1 MNADL
6 EQWQVSKRALRSA
19 GSPAGGMVAAQHVLA
34 ARAGADMLARGG
46 NAADAAVAAA
56 FALAVVEPWM
66 CGLGGSGLAVL
77 HMAGGPAEVVDFQGV
92 LASAATPAAY
102 PIDPDLPW
110 TIMGF
115 PGVVDRAN
123 TTGPRAATV
132 PGAVAGLAEIS
143 ARFGRL
149 GLDTTLAP
157 AIALAERGVP
167 VDWFATLQIAL
178 CAADLARDPGA
189 AAVFLPGGHPPQ
201 PETDLPMEALCATLR
216 ALAEAGP
223 EALWAGE
230 TGAALAGDLAAAG
243 SLISQ
248 EDLVAYAPQRRLA
261 ETAPH
266 RDAVLHHGGPTS
278 GGTRLARF
286 LAHLARHLEPPHPR
300 KAAPS
305 GADWCC
311 IADGL
316 DVAWAEHKA
325 LIGLDMAPSGDA
337 MGSGQAAAEGPPGC
351 TSSLSA
357 VDAEG
362 NMVALTYTLLNRFG
376 AAWLSPRTGIL
387 MNNSVAYFDPRPGR
401 PTSIAG
407 GKRINAS
414 NMCPVIATH
423 QAQPIFALGASGA
436 NHIMPAVAQIAALM
450 LEFGMDLETALNH
463 PRIDA
468 SDRGSVRA
476 DPRLGDS
483 VLAALAARGPVEIA
497 QRLVFPKLYACPS
510 GVARDP
516 DTGTCMGINDPAQ
529 PMGGAASAALFS
541 LPATE
546 DARVERP

>member
-1 MNADL
+1 
-6 EQWQVSKRALRSA
+6 
-19 GSPAGGMVAAQHVLA
+19 
-34 ARAGADMLARGG
+34 
-46 NAADAAVAAA
+46 
-56 FALAVVEPWM
+56 
-66 CGLGGSGLAVL
+66 GLAVL

-92 LASAATPAAY
+92 LAAAATPAAY

-115 PGVVDRAN
+115 PGVAGRGN
-123 TTGPRAATV
+123 TTGPGAATV

-149 GLDTTLAP
+149 GLDTALEP
-157 AIALAERGVP
+157 AIALAARGLP

-201 PETDLPMEALCATLR
+201 PESHLPMEALCATLR
-216 ALAEAGP
+216 ALAKDGP
-223 EALWAGE
+223 DALWAGE
-230 TGAALAGDLAAAG
+230 RGASLAADLAAAG
-243 SLISQ
+243 SLITQ
-248 EDLVAYAPQRRLA
+248 DDLIAYAPQRRMA
-261 ETAPH
+261 ETAAH
-266 RDAVLHHGGPTS
+266 REAVLHHAGPTS

-286 LAHLARHLEPPHPR
+286 LAHLGQHLDPPHPR
-300 KAAPS
+300 NAPS
-305 GADWCC
+305 TGADWCC

-316 DVAWAEHKA
+316 DAAWAEHKA
-325 LIGLDMAPSGDA
+325 LIGLDAAPDSDA
-337 MGSGQAAAEGPPGC
+337 ASAQAAAQAAAEGPPGC
-351 TSSLSA
+351 TSSLST
-357 VDAEG
+357 VDAQG

-414 NMCPVIATH
+414 NMCPVIATRH
-423 QAQPIFALGASGA
+423 AQPVFALGASGA

-450 LEFGMDLETALNH
+450 LEFGMDLEAALNH

-476 DPRLGDS
+476 DPRLGAG

-516 DTGTCMGINDPAQ
+516 ETGACMGINDPAQ
-529 PMGGAASAALFS
+529 PMGGAASAAPFS

-546 DARVERP
+546 AAPTERP